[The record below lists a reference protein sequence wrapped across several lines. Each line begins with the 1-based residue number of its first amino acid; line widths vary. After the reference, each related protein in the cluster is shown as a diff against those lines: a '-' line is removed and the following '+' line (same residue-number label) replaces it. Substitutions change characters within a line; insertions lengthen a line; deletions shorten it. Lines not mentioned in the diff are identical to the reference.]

1 MLSLWFLKYPVFVS
15 PNVRES
21 KTVWRDFSRRIP
33 VYRYWNLNSLSV
45 ELELRV
51 PTFSVIPDSLRCIS
65 DSKAQDSGLC
75 SKNFPDSR
83 IWILLHKVICACL
96 LHWIHLLFGLV
107 SPKKSKTAN
116 GPPDTND
123 ILCCEVCGKYGL
135 RQEFSASGRFCSL
148 SCVGVYTGRRNKGR
162 EFVRKVKTSDGKIV
176 KKKKKGKGKKMGM
189 AEKLATTAYVSKL
202 L

>member
-1 MLSLWFLKYPVFVS
+1 M
-15 PNVRES
+15 
-21 KTVWRDFSRRIP
+21 
-33 VYRYWNLNSLSV
+33 
-45 ELELRV
+45 
-51 PTFSVIPDSLRCIS
+51 
-65 DSKAQDSGLC
+65 
-75 SKNFPDSR
+75 
-83 IWILLHKVICACL
+83 
-96 LHWIHLLFGLV
+96 

-202 L
+202 LQLYPCKNV